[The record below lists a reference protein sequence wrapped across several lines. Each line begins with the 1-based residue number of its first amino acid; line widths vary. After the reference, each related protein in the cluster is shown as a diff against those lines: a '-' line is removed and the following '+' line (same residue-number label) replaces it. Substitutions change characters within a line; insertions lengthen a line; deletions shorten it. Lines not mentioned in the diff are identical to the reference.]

1 MNEENLAK
9 QEESVKKQEAMR
21 RCKLSFMNWHGNSRA
36 EGFAIHVCLGLGK
49 TIVTQL
55 NNNW

>member
-21 RCKLSFMNWHGNSRA
+21 RGMVFDFCVNFFNSA
-36 EGFAIHVCLGLGK
+36 FSIF
-49 TIVTQL
+49 
-55 NNNW
+55 